1 MKLIGTLTTIIL
13 FLFLSLFSFS
23 QCKMFAKK
31 YCMDKIKPYI
41 YNGQINTLKITEGDM
56 AELNLTFQKDQSYR
70 IYVCSQGDFD
80 RVEFKV
86 VDATN
91 NDMLFYNK
99 NQDFTDT
106 WDFKAQTAQQII
118 VRVFIPEPEVRG
130 LIPQSGC
137 VSIMVGFQYK

>member
-1 MKLIGTLTTIIL
+1 MKPVNIIFISVL
-13 FLFLSLFSFS
+13 FMLASLASYP

-31 YCMDKIKPYI
+31 YCMDKLKPFTF
-41 YNGQINTLKITEGDM
+41 NGQINTLKISEGEM

-70 IYVCSQGDFD
+70 IYVCSQGNFD

-99 NQDFTDT
+99 NQDFTDV
-106 WDFKAQTAQQII
+106 WDFKASTAQQIA
-118 VRVFIPEPEVRG
+118 VRIFVPEPDLKENM
-130 LIPQSGC
+130 IQSGC
-137 VSIMVGFQYK
+137 VSIMVGFMDK